1 MSVDSTVALI
11 TTDDFDARYPRLFAD
26 LTRLGYAMGAGHEAE
41 DIAQDVL
48 LDGRQHLGQLREAQ
62 KLQAWLRR
70 MMVRACWRR
79 LRQRR
84 SNSPDVTAAYVPLD
98 RSDVLDLATAVA
110 QLPPRERLAIG
121 LVYGLG
127 YSQVEAAT
135 VMGISRGG
143 LASSLFKARI
153 KLAREVEVEVEAR

>member
-1 MSVDSTVALI
+1 MGVELTLASI

-26 LTRLGYAMGAGHEAE
+26 LTRLGHAMGAGHEAE
-41 DIAQDVL
+41 DMAQEVL
-48 LDGRQHLGQLREAQ
+48 LEGRQHLGQLREAQ
-62 KLQAWLRR
+62 HLQAWLRR

-79 LRQRR
+79 QRQRR
-84 SNSPDVTAAYVPLD
+84 PNLLDATAAYVPLD

-110 QLPPRERLAIG
+110 QLPPRERLAIA

-127 YSQVEAAT
+127 YSQLEAAT
-135 VMGISRGG
+135 AMGISRGG

-153 KLAREVEVEVEAR
+153 KLAREVEVEAR